1 MNSDKHPPSPCTG
14 CRQQTDCVDNDR
26 RHLLGLVA
34 AGVVSTL
41 PFLAADA
48 HADAMVMRLVDAD
61 AENEFK
67 PLRPSDLK
75 PGKPL
80 LVFPFDVKAG
90 APKNESRLNKLVVI
104 KLPEDQMAPDTKAK
118 SASGVVAYSGIC
130 THQGCEVKTWI
141 AKESALA
148 CFCHA
153 SKFALL
159 DGAKVIS
166 GPATKALPAVSLTM
180 DGEFLAIAQVVSPT
194 PGQ

>member
-1 MNSDKHPPSPCTG
+1 MNADTFAPTRCTG
-14 CRQQTDCVDNDR
+14 CQQQTDCVDTDR
-26 RHLLGLVA
+26 RQMLGVMATGVMSTWPIVSSNARADTVA
-34 AGVVSTL
+34 L
-41 PFLAADA
+41 Q
-48 HADAMVMRLVDAD
+48 LVDAD
-61 AENEFK
+61 AESDFK

-80 LVFPFDVKAG
+80 LVYPFDVKTAS
-90 APKNESRLNKLVVI
+90 PKNESRLNKLI
-104 KLPEDQMAPDTKAK
+104 LIRLAEDQMTPETKAR

-148 CFCHA
+148 CYCHA

-159 DGAKVIS
+159 DSAKVIS
-166 GPATKALPAVSLTM
+166 GPAPRPLPAVPLTL
-180 DGEFLAIAQVVSPT
+180 DGEFLAIANVVSPT

>member
-1 MNSDKHPPSPCTG
+1 MNTPLHSPSTCSG
-14 CRQQTDCVDNDR
+14 CQQQADCVDSDR
-26 RHLLGLVA
+26 RHLLGLMA
-34 AGVVSTL
+34 AGAMTTL
-41 PFLAADA
+41 PFVSANALADTAL
-48 HADAMVMRLVDAD
+48 MQLVDAD
-61 AENEFK
+61 AENDFK

-80 LVFPFDVKAG
+80 LVFPFDVKAA
-90 APKNESRLNKLVVI
+90 APKNESRLNKLVLM
-104 KLPEDQMAPDTKAK
+104 KLPEDQMASETKAR

-141 AKESALA
+141 AKESALV

-159 DGAKVIS
+159 DGGKVIT
-166 GPATKALPAVSLTM
+166 GPATRALPAVALTM
-180 DGEFLAIAQVVSPT
+180 DGEFLAIAKIVSPT

>member
-1 MNSDKHPPSPCTG
+1 MNADTLAPTRCTG
-14 CRQQTDCVDNDR
+14 CQQLTDCVDTDR
-26 RHLLGLVA
+26 RQMLGVMATGVMSTWPIVSSNARADTVA
-34 AGVVSTL
+34 L
-41 PFLAADA
+41 Q
-48 HADAMVMRLVDAD
+48 LVDAD
-61 AENEFK
+61 AESDFK

-80 LVFPFDVKAG
+80 LVYPFDVKTAS
-90 APKNESRLNKLVVI
+90 PKNESRLNKLI
-104 KLPEDQMAPDTKAK
+104 LIRLAEDQMTPETKAR

-148 CFCHA
+148 CYCHA

-159 DGAKVIS
+159 DSAKVIS
-166 GPATKALPAVSLTM
+166 GPAPRPLPAVPLTL
-180 DGEFLAIAQVVSPT
+180 DGEFLAIANVVSPT

>member
-1 MNSDKHPPSPCTG
+1 M
-14 CRQQTDCVDNDR
+14 
-26 RHLLGLVA
+26 
-34 AGVVSTL
+34 

-118 SASGVVAYSGIC
+118 SAPGVVAYSCIC

-166 GPATKALPAVSLTM
+166 GPATRALPAVSLTM